1 MRSVECGVAGGVRSR
16 TPGPAHR
23 RWRDLFRTPHSALRI
38 GSHDPQAAPPP
49 RPAGDLGRGSRIPAW
64 TGGRAA
70 LPVDPR
76 LLSQLGVPQGP
87 RGTRRASRRRR
98 APRSGRGDRAQG
110 PRTARPDS
118 RDRLVLPIS
127 RQDDPQVLPLL
138 PVRVEARRVR
148 AADGGR
154 HHRLRV
160 VRPRGGPPH
169 DLLRQRARGAG
180 AGDRDGAGAG
190 ARGGRRRPGAA
201 RLTAVVPVFNP
212 RAEPRRAVQ
221 RGYPR
226 DAGRVRLC
234 RNLAAVE
241 RLLYQRL
248 VDAVVLDVKTAP
260 PAALALPARFP
271 RIPMFVLA
279 ALRPD
284 DGPLLAA
291 CDAAGFAGVLVEG
304 VDNAVAGEWIAARTA
319 QVARRA
325 ALADAPRLLR
335 LTDRLQL
342 AAWDEVLR
350 RVAFPTQTGQVAA
363 ALRVTREHLSREFAA
378 GGAPNLKRVIDLA
391 RTACAAD
398 LLGNP
403 GYTVRAVVHIL
414 GYASTSHLAGAA
426 RRVAGTTPQ
435 ELRAVGPRGVLA
447 RFIRGRTRSRI

>member
-1 MRSVECGVAGGVRSR
+1 MPRRQRRAQRETSAGGVVFRR
-16 TPGPAHR
+16 GPG
-23 RWRDLFRTPHSALRI
+23 
-38 GSHDPQAAPPP
+38 G
-49 RPAGDLGRGSRIPAW
+49 
-64 TGGRAA
+64 
-70 LPVDPR
+70 
-76 LLSQLGVPQGP
+76 
-87 RGTRRASRRRR
+87 
-98 APRSGRGDRAQG
+98 APRFLLIR
-110 PRTARPDS
+110 DS
-118 RDRLVLPIS
+118 YRNWGFPKGHLEPGEPPADA
-127 RQDDPQVLPLL
+127 
-138 PVRVEARRVR
+138 ARREVAEETGLKDLVR
-148 AADGGR
+148 HGPI
-154 HHRLRV
+154 RV
-160 VRPRGGPPH
+160 IDWYFR
-169 DLLRQRARGAG
+169 
-180 AGDRDGAGAG
+180 
-190 ARGGRRRPGAA
+190 
-201 RLTAVVPVFNP
+201 F
-212 RAEPRRAVQ
+212 

-226 DAGRVRLC
+226 DAGSVRLC

-260 PAALALPARFP
+260 AAALALPARFP
-271 RIPMFVLA
+271 RIPMFVLSA
-279 ALRPD
+279 VRPD

-319 QVARRA
+319 QVARRE
-325 ALADAPRLLR
+325 ALADAPKLLR

-350 RVAFPTQTGQVAA
+350 RVAFPTQTGHVAA
-363 ALRVTREHLSREFAA
+363 ALRVTREHLSREFGA

-447 RFIRGRTRSRI
+447 RFLRGRARSRV

>member
-1 MRSVECGVAGGVRSR
+1 M
-16 TPGPAHR
+16 
-23 RWRDLFRTPHSALRI
+23 
-38 GSHDPQAAPPP
+38 
-49 RPAGDLGRGSRIPAW
+49 
-64 TGGRAA
+64 
-70 LPVDPR
+70 
-76 LLSQLGVPQGP
+76 
-87 RGTRRASRRRR
+87 
-98 APRSGRGDRAQG
+98 
-110 PRTARPDS
+110 
-118 RDRLVLPIS
+118 
-127 RQDDPQVLPLL
+127 
-138 PVRVEARRVR
+138 
-148 AADGGR
+148 
-154 HHRLRV
+154 
-160 VRPRGGPPH
+160 
-169 DLLRQRARGAG
+169 
-180 AGDRDGAGAG
+180 
-190 ARGGRRRPGAA
+190 
-201 RLTAVVPVFNP
+201 TAVVPVFNP
-212 RAEPRRAVQ
+212 RAEPRRAVK

-226 DAGRVRLC
+226 DAGSVRLC

-260 PAALALPARFP
+260 AAALALPARLP
-271 RIPMFVLA
+271 RIPMFVLSA
-279 ALRPD
+279 VRPD

-319 QVARRA
+319 QVARRE
-325 ALADAPRLLR
+325 ALADAPKLLR

-350 RVAFPTQTGQVAA
+350 RVAFPTQTGHVAA
-363 ALRVTREHLSREFAA
+363 ALRVTREHLSREFGA

-447 RFIRGRTRSRI
+447 RFLRGRTRSRV